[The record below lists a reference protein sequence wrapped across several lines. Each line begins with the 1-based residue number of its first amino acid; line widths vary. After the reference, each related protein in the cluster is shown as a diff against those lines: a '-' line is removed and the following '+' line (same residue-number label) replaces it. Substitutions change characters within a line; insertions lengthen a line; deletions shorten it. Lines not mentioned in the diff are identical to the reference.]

1 MLTCHWKGLR
11 LAEPGLD
18 RHIGT
23 HSPRICGGIPVVP
36 NTTDNPAVATGA
48 PEKRDGREATMTS
61 ATPPSPAPPAS
72 PPPQGRALGIDYGM
86 RRIGI
91 ALSDASGT
99 LATPLTTLKRR
110 PGKRPP
116 VSRILDLAQ
125 RHRVLRMVV
134 GLPLNVDGCED
145 SWTVEVRAFGRR
157 LEDRSGLRVHF
168 VDESYSSV
176 EAESRIRSIGL
187 RRKKKEDKG
196 RIDAGAAAII
206 LQDWLDAPAL
216 DVSACMD
223 DKA

>member
-1 MLTCHWKGLR
+1 
-11 LAEPGLD
+11 
-18 RHIGT
+18 
-23 HSPRICGGIPVVP
+23 
-36 NTTDNPAVATGA
+36 
-48 PEKRDGREATMTS
+48 MTS
-61 ATPPSPAPPAS
+61 ATPPPAQPAS
-72 PPPQGRALGIDYGM
+72 PPPSGRALGIDYGM

-91 ALSDASGT
+91 ALSDATGT
-99 LATPLTTLKRR
+99 LASPLTTLKRR

-145 SWTVEVRAFGRR
+145 SWTMEVRAFGRR

-168 VDESYSSV
+168 VDESYSSA

-187 RRKKKEDKG
+187 KRKKKEDKG

-206 LQDWLDAPAL
+206 LQDWLDARAL
-216 DVSACMD
+216 DASACMD

>member
-1 MLTCHWKGLR
+1 M
-11 LAEPGLD
+11 
-18 RHIGT
+18 
-23 HSPRICGGIPVVP
+23 
-36 NTTDNPAVATGA
+36 
-48 PEKRDGREATMTS
+48 GREAGMTS
-61 ATPPSPAPPAS
+61 VTPPPSGSPASSRAH
-72 PPPQGRALGIDYGM
+72 GRALGIDYGM

-91 ALSDASGT
+91 ALSDATGT

-116 VSRILDLAQ
+116 VTRILDLAQ

-187 RRKKKEDKG
+187 RRKKREDKG

-206 LQDWLDAPAL
+206 LQDWLDACAM
-216 DVSACMD
+216 DASAYVD
-223 DKA
+223 DKT